1 MRRQQRAEQ
10 SSPAQSWRWDKILT
24 AFAVPVMLII
34 GVSIAIST
42 TGTDTTAEKN
52 ITIKQKVAR
61 ADFPAIEVTNFSA
74 TQKQVLTLA
83 QQEYAK
89 NPTGYD
95 ETVMKYTEGFEE
107 SWCADFISWVFNK
120 SGTPFVHPDTKYWR
134 IPGVQTLM
142 AYYQKEN
149 AYHEIGDGYIPK
161 MGDVAFYFGE
171 TPDGGSSEHVAM
183 ILEVRGDTIVT
194 IGGNEGDKGI
204 LQVRYDTLEKDV
216 KGLTAIGA
224 SGIDK

>member
-1 MRRQQRAEQ
+1 MRRQQRNEQ
-10 SSPAQSWRWDKILT
+10 THSTQSWRWDRIFI
-24 AFAVPVMLII
+24 AI
-34 GVSIAIST
+34 GVLAVLMIIVSIGVANIRGET
-42 TGTDTTAEKN
+42 IAEESV
-52 ITIKQKVAR
+52 IAERKVAR

-204 LQVRYDTLEKDV
+204 LQVRYDTLKKDV

>member
-1 MRRQQRAEQ
+1 MRRQQRVEQ
-10 SSPAQSWRWDKILT
+10 TSPTPSWRWDRIFIAAATLIVLIVIVNI
-24 AFAVPVMLII
+24 AVTNL
-34 GVSIAIST
+34 GGDST
-42 TGTDTTAEKN
+42 VEEN
-52 ITIKQKVAR
+52 ITTERKMER
-61 ADFPAIEVTNFSA
+61 TDFPAIEVTDFSA
-74 TQKQVLTLA
+74 TQKRVLALA

-107 SWCADFISWVFNK
+107 SWCADFISWVFNQA
-120 SGTPFVHPDTKYWR
+120 GTPFVHPDTKYWR

-149 AYHEIGDGYIPK
+149 AYHEIGDGYVPK

-183 ILEVRGDTIVT
+183 ILEVRSDTIVT
-194 IGGNEGDKGI
+194 IGGNEGDGV
-204 LQVRYDTLEKDV
+204 LQIRYDMLEKDA

-224 SGIDK
+224 SEIGK